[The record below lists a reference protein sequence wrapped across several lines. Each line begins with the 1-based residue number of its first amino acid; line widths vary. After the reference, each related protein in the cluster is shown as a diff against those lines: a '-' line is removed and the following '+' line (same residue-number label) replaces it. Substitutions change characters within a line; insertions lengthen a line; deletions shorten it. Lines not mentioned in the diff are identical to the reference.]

1 MKYKPEEEKLL
12 MTELWS
18 PVVKDNP
25 LNFVKF
31 AFPWGMKD
39 TPLEEFK
46 GPRKWQEKILR
57 EMTIHIQRNGVKDL
71 PEMFR
76 MAVASGRGIGK
87 SALVAWIILWMLST
101 RLGSTVIVTANT
113 EQQLRSRT

>member
-39 TPLEEFK
+39 TPPDRDWETGGLK
-46 GPRKWQEKILR
+46 
-57 EMTIHIQRNGVKDL
+57 
-71 PEMFR
+71 
-76 MAVASGRGIGK
+76 
-87 SALVAWIILWMLST
+87 
-101 RLGSTVIVTANT
+101 
-113 EQQLRSRT
+113 

>member
-18 PVVKDNP
+18 PVIKDNP

-39 TPLEEFK
+39 TPL
-46 GPRKWQEKILR
+46 KIL
-57 EMTIHIQRNGVKDL
+57 KDQG
-71 PEMFR
+71 
-76 MAVASGRGIGK
+76 SGK
-87 SALVAWIILWMLST
+87 KKFC
-101 RLGSTVIVTANT
+101 
-113 EQQLRSRT
+113 EK

>member
-18 PVVKDNP
+18 PVIKDNP

-31 AFPWGMKD
+31 VFPWGMKD

-57 EMTIHIQRNGVKDL
+57 EMTIHIQQ
-71 PEMFR
+71 
-76 MAVASGRGIGK
+76 IGK
-87 SALVAWIILWMLST
+87 AHV
-101 RLGSTVIVTANT
+101 
-113 EQQLRSRT
+113 